1 MVTFAGLTYVNGS
14 VPLTLLAPLDG
25 QPEATLRRDAAEAW
39 NRAKRDVFVRTGIT
53 LTLRG
58 WNRTL
63 AEQERFFFE
72 RYEPRAA
79 PYVGPFSDVRWYR
92 GVRYVRVR
100 GASAAIPGTSNH
112 GWGLAVDVVDYGG
125 VGEFDYPR
133 RVSTFPILARHGW
146 TDTEGRG
153 AIQEPWH
160 LVYDPS
166 KDTRPAVEEDMTPLE
181 MLEARFKTG
190 RKVIVNGKEVDE
202 EVRVVDAFKATYFYG
217 DYLVRALAASTDR
230 TVAETSAAFHQLAAL
245 ISGGATDQIDVEALA
260 DALAARLP
268 KTDAKTLLD
277 ALAARLE
284 S

>member
-14 VPLTLLAPLDG
+14 VPSVLLSTLDG
-25 QPEATLRRDAAEAW
+25 QPEASLRRDAAESW
-39 NRAKRDVFVRTGIT
+39 NRAKQDVLARTGVT
-53 LTLRG
+53 LVVRG

-72 RYEPRAA
+72 RYEQRAA
-79 PYVGPFSDVRWYR
+79 PYVGPFSDVRWYKGR
-92 GVRYVRVR
+92 RYVRLR

-112 GWGLAVDVVDYGG
+112 GWGLAVDVTDYGG
-125 VGEFDYPR
+125 VGAFDYPR
-133 RVSTFPILARHGW
+133 RASTFPILARHGW

-153 AIQEPWH
+153 VIQEPWH

-166 KDTRPAVEEDMTPLE
+166 KDTRPIPEDNMPDLSEIHDTIVGILRAPEFALGVADRKKQTAEAVL
-181 MLEARFKTG
+181 G
-190 RKVIVNGKEVDE
+190 G
-202 EVRVVDAFKATYFYG
+202 VVTD
-217 DYLVRALAASTDR
+217 DR
-230 TVAETSAAFHQLAAL
+230 TFGTQPFALVLGDIFAHARAAA
-245 ISGGATDQIDVEALA
+245 GADGVDVEALA

-268 KTDAKTLLD
+268 KTDAQALLD